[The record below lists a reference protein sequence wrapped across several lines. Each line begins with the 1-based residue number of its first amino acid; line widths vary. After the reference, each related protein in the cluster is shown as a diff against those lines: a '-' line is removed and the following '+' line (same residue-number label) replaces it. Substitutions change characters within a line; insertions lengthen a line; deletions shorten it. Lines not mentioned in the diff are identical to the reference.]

1 MGNILIAVKAAKA
14 NQNAFTDECP
24 LSKPTWKEQNKIE
37 LMKSYGSVDHS
48 QSADDRAPL
57 TPKGGK
63 GL

>member
-1 MGNILIAVKAAKA
+1 MGNILIAVKAAKT

-48 QSADDRAPL
+48 QSVDDRVPIL
-57 TPKGGK
+57 KGGK
-63 GL
+63 TV